1 MIENLL
7 TTKNTIDMKANNR
20 ICTVKQR
27 RELNKIYAEKLTAYV
42 KEHFGQE
49 YFVSYGS
56 LSYDMMSILFEYNDE
71 NINEPVIGSVA
82 IYLSNN
88 NFDWEWALATRSFGE
103 VKINDN
109 NRKNSFKSKCL
120 KYYNLISMILA
131 DDGGLESI
139 AKEYARKYAA
149 YLAQENPKLY
159 KYLNSND

>member
-1 MIENLL
+1 MP
-7 TTKNTIDMKANNR
+7 TNNR

-56 LSYDMMSILFEYNDE
+56 LSYDIMSILFEYNDE
-71 NINEPVIGSVA
+71 TINEPVIGSVA

-139 AKEYARKYAA
+139 AKEYTRKYAA
-149 YLAQENPKLY
+149 YMAQENPKLY

>member
-1 MIENLL
+1 MP
-7 TTKNTIDMKANNR
+7 TNNR

-42 KEHFGQE
+42 KKHFGQE

-71 NINEPVIGSVA
+71 TINEPVIGSVA

-103 VKINDN
+103 IKINDN
-109 NRKNSFKSKCL
+109 NRKNSFKNKCL

-131 DDGGLESI
+131 DDGGLEAI

-159 KYLNSND
+159 EYLNSND

>member
-1 MIENLL
+1 
-7 TTKNTIDMKANNR
+7 MKANNR

-71 NINEPVIGSVA
+71 TISEPVIGSVS

>member
-71 NINEPVIGSVA
+71 TINEPVIGSVA

>member
-1 MIENLL
+1 
-7 TTKNTIDMKANNR
+7 MKANNR

-71 NINEPVIGSVA
+71 TINEPVIGSVA

-120 KYYNLISMILA
+120 KYYSLISMILA
-131 DDGGLESI
+131 DDGGLEAI

>member
-71 NINEPVIGSVA
+71 TINEPVIGSVS

-159 KYLNSND
+159 EYLNSND

>member
-1 MIENLL
+1 MP
-7 TTKNTIDMKANNR
+7 TNNR

-71 NINEPVIGSVA
+71 TINEPVIGSVA

-88 NFDWEWALATRSFGE
+88 NFDWEWALATKSFGE

>member
-1 MIENLL
+1 
-7 TTKNTIDMKANNR
+7 MKANNR

-56 LSYDMMSILFEYNDE
+56 LSYDLMSILFKYNDE
-71 NINEPVIGSVA
+71 ITNELVIGSVA
-82 IYLSNN
+82 IYLSNYN
-88 NFDWEWALATRSFGE
+88 LDWEWVLATKSFGE
-103 VKINDN
+103 IKINDN
-109 NRKNSFKSKCL
+109 NRKNSFKNKCL
-120 KYYNLISMILA
+120 KYYSLISMILA

-159 KYLNSND
+159 ENLNSND

>member
-1 MIENLL
+1 
-7 TTKNTIDMKANNR
+7 MKANNR

-71 NINEPVIGSVA
+71 TINEPVIGSVA

>member
-7 TTKNTIDMKANNR
+7 TTKNTINMPTNNR

-27 RELNKIYAEKLTAYV
+27 RELNKIYAKKLTAYV

-56 LSYDMMSILFEYNDE
+56 LSYDIMSILFEYNDE
-71 NINEPVIGSVA
+71 ITNEPVIGSVA

-88 NFDWEWALATRSFGE
+88 NFDWEWVLATRSFGE
-103 VKINDN
+103 IKINDN

-131 DDGGLESI
+131 DDGGLEAI
-139 AKEYARKYAA
+139 AKEYAQKYAE

-159 KYLNSND
+159 EYFTSND

>member
-1 MIENLL
+1 M
-7 TTKNTIDMKANNR
+7 TTNNR

-56 LSYDMMSILFEYNDE
+56 LSYDIMSISFKYNDE
-71 NINEPVIGSVA
+71 ITNEPVIGSVT

-88 NFDWEWALATRSFGE
+88 NFDWEWVLATRSFGE
-103 VKINDN
+103 IKINDN
-109 NRKNSFKSKCL
+109 NRKNGFKSKCL

-131 DDGGLESI
+131 DDGGLEAI
-139 AKEYARKYAA
+139 AKEYAQKYAE

-159 KYLNSND
+159 EYFTSND

>member
-1 MIENLL
+1 MP
-7 TTKNTIDMKANNR
+7 TNNR

-71 NINEPVIGSVA
+71 TINEPVIGSVA

-103 VKINDN
+103 IKINDN
-109 NRKNSFKSKCL
+109 NRKNSFKNKCL

-131 DDGGLESI
+131 DDGGLEAI

-159 KYLNSND
+159 ENLNSND

>member
-1 MIENLL
+1 MP
-7 TTKNTIDMKANNR
+7 TNNR

-71 NINEPVIGSVA
+71 TINEPVIGSVA

-103 VKINDN
+103 IKINDN
-109 NRKNSFKSKCL
+109 NRKNSFKNKCL

-131 DDGGLESI
+131 DDGGLEAI
-139 AKEYARKYAA
+139 AKEYAHKYAE

-159 KYLNSND
+159 EYFNSND

>member
-1 MIENLL
+1 MP
-7 TTKNTIDMKANNR
+7 TNNR
-20 ICTVKQR
+20 ICMVKQR

-71 NINEPVIGSVA
+71 TINEPVIGSVA

-88 NFDWEWALATRSFGE
+88 NFDWEWALATKSFGE

>member
-1 MIENLL
+1 
-7 TTKNTIDMKANNR
+7 MKANNR
-20 ICTVKQR
+20 IYTVKQR

-71 NINEPVIGSVA
+71 TINEPVIGSA
-82 IYLSNN
+82 SIYLSNN

-131 DDGGLESI
+131 DNGGLEAI
-139 AKEYARKYAA
+139 AKEYAQKYAE

-159 KYLNSND
+159 EYLNSND

>member
-1 MIENLL
+1 MIKNLL

-71 NINEPVIGSVA
+71 TINEPVIGSVS

>member
-1 MIENLL
+1 MP
-7 TTKNTIDMKANNR
+7 TNNR

-49 YFVSYGS
+49 YFVSYAA

-71 NINEPVIGSVA
+71 TINEPVIGSVS

-103 VKINDN
+103 IKINDN

-149 YLAQENPKLY
+149 YLAKENPKLY

>member
-1 MIENLL
+1 
-7 TTKNTIDMKANNR
+7 MKANNR

-71 NINEPVIGSVA
+71 TINEPVIGSVS

-131 DDGGLESI
+131 DDGGLEAI

-159 KYLNSND
+159 ENLNSND

>member
-1 MIENLL
+1 MIENIL

-27 RELNKIYAEKLTAYV
+27 RELNKIYAEKLTVYV

-71 NINEPVIGSVA
+71 TINEPVIGSVS

>member
-1 MIENLL
+1 
-7 TTKNTIDMKANNR
+7 MKANNR

-71 NINEPVIGSVA
+71 TINEPVIGSVA

-131 DDGGLESI
+131 DDGGLEAI

-159 KYLNSND
+159 EYLNLNN

>member
-1 MIENLL
+1 
-7 TTKNTIDMKANNR
+7 MKANNR

-71 NINEPVIGSVA
+71 AINEPVIGSVS

-88 NFDWEWALATRSFGE
+88 NFDWEWVLATRSFGE

-109 NRKNSFKSKCL
+109 NRKNGFKNKCL

-139 AKEYARKYAA
+139 AKEYAQKYAE

-159 KYLNSND
+159 EYLNSND

>member
-1 MIENLL
+1 
-7 TTKNTIDMKANNR
+7 MKANNR

-71 NINEPVIGSVA
+71 TINEPVIGSVS

-131 DDGGLESI
+131 DDGGLEAI

>member
-1 MIENLL
+1 MP
-7 TTKNTIDMKANNR
+7 TNNR

-71 NINEPVIGSVA
+71 TINEPVIGSVA

-88 NFDWEWALATRSFGE
+88 NFDWEWALATKSFGE

-131 DDGGLESI
+131 DDGGLEAI

-159 KYLNSND
+159 EYLNSND

>member
-1 MIENLL
+1 MP
-7 TTKNTIDMKANNR
+7 TNNR

-71 NINEPVIGSVA
+71 TINEPVIGSVS

-139 AKEYARKYAA
+139 AKEYARKYAV

>member
-1 MIENLL
+1 MP
-7 TTKNTIDMKANNR
+7 TNNR

-56 LSYDMMSILFEYNDE
+56 LSYDIMSILFEYNDE
-71 NINEPVIGSVA
+71 ITNEPVIGSVA

-103 VKINDN
+103 IKINDN
-109 NRKNSFKSKCL
+109 NRKNSFKNKCL

-131 DDGGLESI
+131 DDGGLEAI
-139 AKEYARKYAA
+139 AKEYAQKYAE

-159 KYLNSND
+159 EYFTSND

>member
-1 MIENLL
+1 MP
-7 TTKNTIDMKANNR
+7 TNNR

-71 NINEPVIGSVA
+71 TINEPVIGSVS

-159 KYLNSND
+159 ENLNSND

>member
-1 MIENLL
+1 MP
-7 TTKNTIDMKANNR
+7 TNNR

-56 LSYDMMSILFEYNDE
+56 LSYDIMSILFEYNDE
-71 NINEPVIGSVA
+71 ITNEPVIGSVA

-88 NFDWEWALATRSFGE
+88 NFDWEWVLATRSFGE
-103 VKINDN
+103 IKINDN

-131 DDGGLESI
+131 DDGGLEAI
-139 AKEYARKYAA
+139 AKEYAQKYAE

-159 KYLNSND
+159 EYFTSND

>member
-1 MIENLL
+1 
-7 TTKNTIDMKANNR
+7 MKANNR

-27 RELNKIYAEKLTAYV
+27 RELNKIYVEKLTAYV

-71 NINEPVIGSVA
+71 TINEPVIGSVA

-88 NFDWEWALATRSFGE
+88 NFDWEWALATKSFGE

>member
-1 MIENLL
+1 MP
-7 TTKNTIDMKANNR
+7 TNNR

-27 RELNKIYAEKLTAYV
+27 RELNKIYAEKLTTYV

-71 NINEPVIGSVA
+71 TINEPVIGSVA

-103 VKINDN
+103 IKINDN
-109 NRKNSFKSKCL
+109 NRKNSFKNKCL

-131 DDGGLESI
+131 DDGGLEAI

-159 KYLNSND
+159 EYLNSND

>member
-1 MIENLL
+1 
-7 TTKNTIDMKANNR
+7 MKANNR

-71 NINEPVIGSVA
+71 TINEPVIGSMS

>member
-1 MIENLL
+1 
-7 TTKNTIDMKANNR
+7 MKANNR

-27 RELNKIYAEKLTAYV
+27 RELNKLYAEKLTAYV

-71 NINEPVIGSVA
+71 TINEPVIGSVA

-120 KYYNLISMILA
+120 KYYNLISMILT

>member
-1 MIENLL
+1 MP
-7 TTKNTIDMKANNR
+7 TNNR

-27 RELNKIYAEKLTAYV
+27 RELNKIYAKKLTAYV

-56 LSYDMMSILFEYNDE
+56 LSYDIMSILFEYNDE
-71 NINEPVIGSVA
+71 ITNEPVIGSVA

-88 NFDWEWALATRSFGE
+88 NFDWEWVLATRSFGE
-103 VKINDN
+103 IKINDN

-131 DDGGLESI
+131 YDCGLDAI
-139 AKEYARKYAA
+139 AKEYAQKYAE

-159 KYLNSND
+159 EYFTSND

>member
-1 MIENLL
+1 MP
-7 TTKNTIDMKANNR
+7 TNNR

-27 RELNKIYAEKLTAYV
+27 RELNKIYANKLTAYV

-56 LSYDMMSILFEYNDE
+56 LSYDIMSILFEYNDE
-71 NINEPVIGSVA
+71 ITNEPVIGSVA

-88 NFDWEWALATRSFGE
+88 NFDWEWVLATRSFGE
-103 VKINDN
+103 IKINDN

-131 DDGGLESI
+131 DDGGLEAI
-139 AKEYARKYAA
+139 AKEYAQKYAE

-159 KYLNSND
+159 EYFTSND

>member
-1 MIENLL
+1 MP
-7 TTKNTIDMKANNR
+7 TNNR

-27 RELNKIYAEKLTAYV
+27 RELNKIYAKKLTAYV

-56 LSYDMMSILFEYNDE
+56 LSYDIMSILFEYNDE
-71 NINEPVIGSVA
+71 ITNEPVIGSVA

-88 NFDWEWALATRSFGE
+88 NFDWEWVLTTRSFGE
-103 VKINDN
+103 IKINDN
-109 NRKNSFKSKCL
+109 NSKNSFKNKCL

-131 DDGGLESI
+131 DDGGLEAI
-139 AKEYARKYAA
+139 AKEYAQKYAE

-159 KYLNSND
+159 EYFTSND